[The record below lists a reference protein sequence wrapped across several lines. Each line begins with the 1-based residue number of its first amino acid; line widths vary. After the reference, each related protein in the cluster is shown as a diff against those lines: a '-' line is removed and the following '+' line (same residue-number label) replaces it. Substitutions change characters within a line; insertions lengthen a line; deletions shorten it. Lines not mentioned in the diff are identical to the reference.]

1 MKRIFWIF
9 ALCVFL
15 VPQGMRAQDNIEKM
29 ISNSAE
35 KASKKTHDGYQND
48 PRSKEISSASDI
60 YYFSDK
66 NLFDSFKA
74 AFDRDSG
81 DAYYSDYDENNDKGV
96 ILMDKIVIGKDYD
109 NYYVLCFGDENP
121 DYRHAYAMEWNRAG
135 DGFRVIK
142 VYGRRP
148 RIGQSLSSLGLQGL
162 NSLKALS
169 DIDWQSISDSVAR
182 ELKDIDWQG
191 ISDSVA
197 KNLKGINWKG
207 ISDSV
212 GRALNGIDW
221 HYLSD
226 SVSNEISKEMREFSN
241 SMEKLRKDFPDLKSP
256 SNLKVIRF
264 EPTWGEKLDKLLN
277 SSSPKNTED
286 ISKIYDLCKNHPAD
300 LSESDKD
307 AYIASIKDL
316 RKRTDD
322 RLQKK
327 MLSSSI
333 KFLK

>member
-1 MKRIFWIF
+1 
-9 ALCVFL
+9 
-15 VPQGMRAQDNIEKM
+15 
-29 ISNSAE
+29 
-35 KASKKTHDGYQND
+35 
-48 PRSKEISSASDI
+48 
-60 YYFSDK
+60 
-66 NLFDSFKA
+66 
-74 AFDRDSG
+74 
-81 DAYYSDYDENNDKGV
+81 
-96 ILMDKIVIGKDYD
+96 
-109 NYYVLCFGDENP
+109 
-121 DYRHAYAMEWNRAG
+121 
-135 DGFRVIK
+135 
-142 VYGRRP
+142 
-148 RIGQSLSSLGLQGL
+148 
-162 NSLKALS
+162 
-169 DIDWQSISDSVAR
+169 
-182 ELKDIDWQG
+182 
-191 ISDSVA
+191 
-197 KNLKGINWKG
+197 
-207 ISDSV
+207 
-212 GRALNGIDW
+212 LNGIDW

-256 SNLKVIRF
+256 GNLKVIRF

-277 SSSPKNTED
+277 SSSPKSTEE

>member
-15 VPQGMRAQDNIEKM
+15 VPQGIWAQENIEKM

-35 KASKKTHDGYQND
+35 KASKKTHDSYQND
-48 PRSKEISSASDI
+48 PRSKEISSASNI

-66 NLFDSFKA
+66 KLFDSFKA
-74 AFDRDSG
+74 AFDKDSG
-81 DAYYSDYDENNDKGV
+81 DAYYSDYDENSGKRI
-96 ILMDKIVIGKDYD
+96 ILMDKIKIGKDYD
-109 NYYVLCFGDENP
+109 SHYVLCFPDENP
-121 DYRHAYAMEWNRAG
+121 DYRYGYALEWNNKWN
-135 DGFRVIK
+135 GFRVVK
-142 VYGRRP
+142 VHGEKP
-148 RIGQSLSSLGLQGL
+148 GNDFSSLFMGGLD
-162 NSLKALS
+162 SLRNINWK
-169 DIDWQSISDSVAR
+169 WISDSVAH

-277 SSSPKNTED
+277 SSSPKSTED

>member
-15 VPQGMRAQDNIEKM
+15 VPQGIWAQENIEKM

-35 KASKKTHDGYQND
+35 KASKKTHDSYQND
-48 PRSKEISSASDI
+48 PRSKEISSASNI

-66 NLFDSFKA
+66 KLFDSFKA
-74 AFDRDSG
+74 AFDKDSG
-81 DAYYSDYDENNDKGV
+81 DAYYSDYDENSGKRI
-96 ILMDKIVIGKDYD
+96 ILMDKIKIGKDYD
-109 NYYVLCFGDENP
+109 SHYVLCFPDENP
-121 DYRHAYAMEWNRAG
+121 DYRYGYALEWNNKWN
-135 DGFRVIK
+135 GFRVVK
-142 VYGRRP
+142 VHGEKP
-148 RIGQSLSSLGLQGL
+148 GNDFSSLFMGGLD
-162 NSLKALS
+162 SLRNINWK
-169 DIDWQSISDSVAR
+169 WISDSVAH

-241 SMEKLRKDFPDLKSP
+241 SMEKLRKDFPDLKLP

>member
-48 PRSKEISSASDI
+48 QRSKEISTASDI

-66 NLFDSFKA
+66 KLFDSFKA
-74 AFDRDSG
+74 AFDKDSG

-96 ILMDKIVIGKDYD
+96 ILMDKIKIGKDYD
-109 NYYVLCFGDENP
+109 SHYVLCFPDENP
-121 DYRHAYAMEWNRAG
+121 DYRYGYALEWNNKWN
-135 DGFRVIK
+135 GFRVVK
-142 VYGRRP
+142 VHGEKP
-148 RIGQSLSSLGLQGL
+148 GNDFSSLFMGGLD
-162 NSLKALS
+162 SLRNINWK
-169 DIDWQSISDSVAR
+169 WISDSVAH

>member
-1 MKRIFWIF
+1 M
-9 ALCVFL
+9 A
-15 VPQGMRAQDNIEKM
+15 
-29 ISNSAE
+29 
-35 KASKKTHDGYQND
+35 H
-48 PRSKEISSASDI
+48 
-60 YYFSDK
+60 
-66 NLFDSFKA
+66 
-74 AFDRDSG
+74 
-81 DAYYSDYDENNDKGV
+81 
-96 ILMDKIVIGKDYD
+96 
-109 NYYVLCFGDENP
+109 
-121 DYRHAYAMEWNRAG
+121 
-135 DGFRVIK
+135 
-142 VYGRRP
+142 
-148 RIGQSLSSLGLQGL
+148 
-162 NSLKALS
+162 
-169 DIDWQSISDSVAR
+169 

-241 SMEKLRKDFPDLKSP
+241 SMEKLRKDFPDLKLP

-264 EPTWGEKLDKLLN
+264 EPTWGEKLDKLLK
-277 SSSPKNTED
+277 SSSPKSTED

>member
-15 VPQGMRAQDNIEKM
+15 VPQGIWAQENIEKM

-35 KASKKTHDGYQND
+35 KASKKTHDSYQND
-48 PRSKEISSASDI
+48 PRSKEISSASNI

-66 NLFDSFKA
+66 KLFDSFKA
-74 AFDRDSG
+74 AFDKDSG
-81 DAYYSDYDENNDKGV
+81 DAYYSDYDENSGKRI
-96 ILMDKIVIGKDYD
+96 ILMDKIKIGKDYD
-109 NYYVLCFGDENP
+109 SHYVLCFPDENP
-121 DYRHAYAMEWNRAG
+121 DYRYGYALEWNNKWN
-135 DGFRVIK
+135 GFRVVK
-142 VYGRRP
+142 VHGEKP
-148 RIGQSLSSLGLQGL
+148 GNDFSSLFMGGLD
-162 NSLKALS
+162 SLRNINWK
-169 DIDWQSISDSVAR
+169 WISDSVAH
-182 ELKDIDWQG
+182 ELKGIDWKG

-197 KNLKGINWKG
+197 QNLKGINWKG

-212 GRALNGIDW
+212 DRALNGIDW

-277 SSSPKNTED
+277 SPSPKNTED

>member
-15 VPQGMRAQDNIEKM
+15 VPQGIWAQENIEKM

-35 KASKKTHDGYQND
+35 KASKKTHDSYQND
-48 PRSKEISSASDI
+48 PRSKEISSASNI

-66 NLFDSFKA
+66 KLFDSFKA
-74 AFDRDSG
+74 AFDKDSG
-81 DAYYSDYDENNDKGV
+81 DAYYSDYDENSGKRI

-109 NYYVLCFGDENP
+109 NYYVLCFADENP

-148 RIGQSLSSLGLQGL
+148 RIGQSLSSLGLKGL

-256 SNLKVIRF
+256 GNLKVIRF

-277 SSSPKNTED
+277 SSSPKSTEE

>member
-60 YYFSDK
+60 YYFPDK

-81 DAYYSDYDENNDKGV
+81 DAYYSDYDENSGKRI
-96 ILMDKIVIGKDYD
+96 ILMDKIKIGKDYD
-109 NYYVLCFGDENP
+109 SHYVLCFPDENP
-121 DYRHAYAMEWNRAG
+121 DYRYGYALEWNNKWN
-135 DGFRVIK
+135 GFRVVK
-142 VYGRRP
+142 VHGEKP
-148 RIGQSLSSLGLQGL
+148 GNDFSSLFMGGLD
-162 NSLKALS
+162 SLRNINWK
-169 DIDWQSISDSVAR
+169 WISDSVAH

>member
-60 YYFSDK
+60 YYFPDK

-81 DAYYSDYDENNDKGV
+81 DAYYSDYDENSGKRI
-96 ILMDKIVIGKDYD
+96 ILMDKIKIGKDYD
-109 NYYVLCFGDENP
+109 SHYVLCFPDENP
-121 DYRHAYAMEWNRAG
+121 DYRYGYALEWNNKWN
-135 DGFRVIK
+135 GFRVVK
-142 VYGRRP
+142 VHGEKP
-148 RIGQSLSSLGLQGL
+148 GNDFSSLFMGGLD
-162 NSLKALS
+162 SLRNINWK
-169 DIDWQSISDSVAR
+169 WISDSVAH
-182 ELKDIDWQG
+182 ELKGIDWKG

-197 KNLKGINWKG
+197 QNLKGINWKG

>member
-15 VPQGMRAQDNIEKM
+15 VPQGIWAQENIEKM

-35 KASKKTHDGYQND
+35 KASKKTHDSYQND
-48 PRSKEISSASDI
+48 PRSKEISSASNI

-66 NLFDSFKA
+66 KLFDSFKA
-74 AFDRDSG
+74 AFDKDSG
-81 DAYYSDYDENNDKGV
+81 DAYYSDYDENSGKRI
-96 ILMDKIVIGKDYD
+96 ILMDKIKIGKDYD
-109 NYYVLCFGDENP
+109 SHYVLCFPDENP
-121 DYRHAYAMEWNRAG
+121 DYRYGYALEWNNKWN
-135 DGFRVIK
+135 GFRVVK
-142 VYGRRP
+142 VHGEKP
-148 RIGQSLSSLGLQGL
+148 GNDFSSLFMGGLD
-162 NSLKALS
+162 SLRNINWK
-169 DIDWQSISDSVAR
+169 WISDSVAR

-212 GRALNGIDW
+212 DRALNGIDW

-277 SSSPKNTED
+277 SSSPKSTED

-300 LSESDKD
+300 LSESDKN

>member
-35 KASKKTHDGYQND
+35 KASKKTHDSYQND
-48 PRSKEISSASDI
+48 PRSKEISSASNI

-66 NLFDSFKA
+66 KLFDSFKA
-74 AFDRDSG
+74 AFDKDSG
-81 DAYYSDYDENNDKGV
+81 DAYYSDYDENSGKRI
-96 ILMDKIVIGKDYD
+96 ILMDKIKIGKDYD
-109 NYYVLCFGDENP
+109 SHYVLCFPDENP
-121 DYRHAYAMEWNRAG
+121 DYRYGYALEWNNKWN
-135 DGFRVIK
+135 GFRVVK
-142 VYGRRP
+142 VHGEKP
-148 RIGQSLSSLGLQGL
+148 GNDFSSLFMGGLD
-162 NSLKALS
+162 SLRNINWK
-169 DIDWQSISDSVAR
+169 WISDSVAH

-241 SMEKLRKDFPDLKSP
+241 SMEKLRKDFPDLKLP

-264 EPTWGEKLDKLLN
+264 EPTWGEKLDKLLK
-277 SSSPKNTED
+277 SSSPKSTED

>member
-15 VPQGMRAQDNIEKM
+15 VPQGIWAQENIEKM

-35 KASKKTHDGYQND
+35 KASKKTHDSYQND
-48 PRSKEISSASDI
+48 PRSKEISSASNI

-66 NLFDSFKA
+66 KLFDSFKA
-74 AFDRDSG
+74 AFDKDSG
-81 DAYYSDYDENNDKGV
+81 DAYYSDYDENSGKRI
-96 ILMDKIVIGKDYD
+96 ILMDKIKIGKDYD
-109 NYYVLCFGDENP
+109 SHYVLCFPDENP
-121 DYRHAYAMEWNRAG
+121 DYRYGYALEWNNKWN
-135 DGFRVIK
+135 GFRVVK
-142 VYGRRP
+142 VHGEKP
-148 RIGQSLSSLGLQGL
+148 GNDFSSLFMGGLD
-162 NSLKALS
+162 SLRNINWK
-169 DIDWQSISDSVAR
+169 WISDSVAH
-182 ELKDIDWQG
+182 ELKGIDWKG

-197 KNLKGINWKG
+197 QNLKGINWKG

-256 SNLKVIRF
+256 GNLKVIRF

-277 SSSPKNTED
+277 SSSPKSTEE

>member
-15 VPQGMRAQDNIEKM
+15 VPQGIWAQENIEKM

-35 KASKKTHDGYQND
+35 KASKKTHDSYQND
-48 PRSKEISSASDI
+48 PRSKEISSASNI

-66 NLFDSFKA
+66 KLFDSFKA
-74 AFDRDSG
+74 AFDKDSG
-81 DAYYSDYDENNDKGV
+81 DAYYSDYDENSGKRI
-96 ILMDKIVIGKDYD
+96 ILMDKIKIGKDYD
-109 NYYVLCFGDENP
+109 SHYVLCFPDENP
-121 DYRHAYAMEWNRAG
+121 DYRYGYALEWNNKWN
-135 DGFRVIK
+135 GFRVVK
-142 VYGRRP
+142 VHGEKP
-148 RIGQSLSSLGLQGL
+148 GNDFSSLFMGGLD
-162 NSLKALS
+162 SLRNINWK
-169 DIDWQSISDSVAR
+169 WISDSVAR

-241 SMEKLRKDFPDLKSP
+241 SMEKLRKDFPNLKSP

-277 SSSPKNTED
+277 SSSPKSTED

>member
-15 VPQGMRAQDNIEKM
+15 VPQGIWAQENIEKM

-35 KASKKTHDGYQND
+35 KASKKTHDSYQND
-48 PRSKEISSASDI
+48 PRSKEISSASNI

-66 NLFDSFKA
+66 KLFDSFKA
-74 AFDRDSG
+74 AFDKDSG
-81 DAYYSDYDENNDKGV
+81 DAYYSDYDENSGKRIMNSGKRI
-96 ILMDKIVIGKDYD
+96 ILMDKIKIGKDYD
-109 NYYVLCFGDENP
+109 SHYVLCFPDENP
-121 DYRHAYAMEWNRAG
+121 DYRYGYALEWNNKWN
-135 DGFRVIK
+135 GFRVVK
-142 VYGRRP
+142 VHGEKP
-148 RIGQSLSSLGLQGL
+148 GNDFSSLFMGGLD
-162 NSLKALS
+162 SLRNINWK
-169 DIDWQSISDSVAR
+169 WISDSVAH
-182 ELKDIDWQG
+182 ELK
-191 ISDSVA
+191 V
-197 KNLKGINWKG
+197 KGINWKG

-226 SVSNEISKEMREFSN
+226 SVSNEISKEMREFSK
-241 SMEKLRKDFPDLKSP
+241 SMEKLRKDFSERRSP
-256 SNLKVIRF
+256 SDKDYLKVIRF
-264 EPTWGEKLDKLLN
+264 EPTWGEKLDKLLK
-277 SSSPKNTED
+277 SSSPKSTED

>member
-48 PRSKEISSASDI
+48 PRSKEISTASDI

-66 NLFDSFKA
+66 KLFDSFKA
-74 AFDRDSG
+74 AFDKDSG

-96 ILMDKIVIGKDYD
+96 ILMDKIKIGKDYD
-109 NYYVLCFGDENP
+109 SHYVLCFPDENP
-121 DYRHAYAMEWNRAG
+121 DYRYGYALEWNNKWN
-135 DGFRVIK
+135 GFRVVK
-142 VYGRRP
+142 VHGEKP
-148 RIGQSLSSLGLQGL
+148 GNDFSSLFMGGLD
-162 NSLKALS
+162 SLRNINWK
-169 DIDWQSISDSVAR
+169 WISDSVAH

>member
-15 VPQGMRAQDNIEKM
+15 VPQGIWAQENIEKM

-35 KASKKTHDGYQND
+35 KASKKTHDSYQND
-48 PRSKEISSASDI
+48 PRSKEISSASNI

-66 NLFDSFKA
+66 KLFDSFKA
-74 AFDRDSG
+74 AFDKDSG
-81 DAYYSDYDENNDKGV
+81 DAYYSDYDENSGKRI
-96 ILMDKIVIGKDYD
+96 ILMDKIKIGKDYD
-109 NYYVLCFGDENP
+109 SHYVLCFPDENP
-121 DYRHAYAMEWNRAG
+121 DYRYGYALEWNNKWN
-135 DGFRVIK
+135 GFRVVK
-142 VYGRRP
+142 VHGEKP
-148 RIGQSLSSLGLQGL
+148 GNDFSSLFMGGLD
-162 NSLKALS
+162 SLRNINWK
-169 DIDWQSISDSVAR
+169 WISDSVAH

-277 SSSPKNTED
+277 SSLPKSTED

>member
-15 VPQGMRAQDNIEKM
+15 VPQGIWAQENIEKM

-35 KASKKTHDGYQND
+35 KASKKTHDSYQND
-48 PRSKEISSASDI
+48 PRSKEISSASNI

-66 NLFDSFKA
+66 KLFDSFKA
-74 AFDRDSG
+74 AFDKDSG
-81 DAYYSDYDENNDKGV
+81 DAYYSDYDENSGKRI
-96 ILMDKIVIGKDYD
+96 ILMDKIKIGKDYD
-109 NYYVLCFGDENP
+109 SHYVLCFPDENP
-121 DYRHAYAMEWNRAG
+121 DYRYGYALEWNNKWN
-135 DGFRVIK
+135 GFRVVK
-142 VYGRRP
+142 VHGEKP
-148 RIGQSLSSLGLQGL
+148 GNDFSSLFMGGLD
-162 NSLKALS
+162 SLRNINWK
-169 DIDWQSISDSVAR
+169 WISDS
-182 ELKDIDWQG
+182 G

-197 KNLKGINWKG
+197 QNLKGINWKG

-226 SVSNEISKEMREFSN
+226 SVSNEISKEMREFSK
-241 SMEKLRKDFPDLKSP
+241 SMEKLRKDFSERRSP
-256 SNLKVIRF
+256 SDKDYLKVIRF

>member
-15 VPQGMRAQDNIEKM
+15 VPQGIWAQENIEKM

-35 KASKKTHDGYQND
+35 KASKKTHDSYQND
-48 PRSKEISSASDI
+48 PRSKEISSASNI

-66 NLFDSFKA
+66 KLFDSFKA
-74 AFDRDSG
+74 AFDKDSG
-81 DAYYSDYDENNDKGV
+81 DAYYSDYDENSGKRI
-96 ILMDKIVIGKDYD
+96 ILMDKIKIGKDYD
-109 NYYVLCFGDENP
+109 SHYVLCFPDENP
-121 DYRHAYAMEWNRAG
+121 DYRYGYALEWNNKWN
-135 DGFRVIK
+135 GFRVVK
-142 VYGRRP
+142 VHGEKP
-148 RIGQSLSSLGLQGL
+148 GNDFSSLFMGGLD
-162 NSLKALS
+162 SLRNINWK
-169 DIDWQSISDSVAR
+169 WISDSVAR

-241 SMEKLRKDFPDLKSP
+241 SMEKLRKDFPDLKLP

-264 EPTWGEKLDKLLN
+264 EPTWGEKLDKLLK
-277 SSSPKNTED
+277 SSSPKSTED

-300 LSESDKD
+300 LSESDKN

>member
-15 VPQGMRAQDNIEKM
+15 VPQGIWAQENIEKM
-29 ISNSAE
+29 ILNSAE
-35 KASKKTHDGYQND
+35 KASKKTHDSYQND
-48 PRSKEISSASDI
+48 PRSKEISSASNI

-66 NLFDSFKA
+66 KLFDSFKA
-74 AFDRDSG
+74 AFDKDSG
-81 DAYYSDYDENNDKGV
+81 DAYYSDYDENSGKRI
-96 ILMDKIVIGKDYD
+96 ILMDKIKIGKDYD
-109 NYYVLCFGDENP
+109 SHYVLCFPDENP
-121 DYRHAYAMEWNRAG
+121 DYRYGYALEWNNKWN
-135 DGFRVIK
+135 GFRVVK
-142 VYGRRP
+142 VHGEKP
-148 RIGQSLSSLGLQGL
+148 GNDFSSLFMGGLD
-162 NSLKALS
+162 SLRNINWK
-169 DIDWQSISDSVAR
+169 WISDSVAH
-182 ELKDIDWQG
+182 ELKGIDWKG

-197 KNLKGINWKG
+197 QNLKGINWKG

-277 SSSPKNTED
+277 SPSPKNTED

>member
-35 KASKKTHDGYQND
+35 KASKKTHDSYQND
-48 PRSKEISSASDI
+48 PRSKEISSASNI

-66 NLFDSFKA
+66 KLFDSFKA
-74 AFDRDSG
+74 AFDKDSG
-81 DAYYSDYDENNDKGV
+81 DAYYSDYDENSGKRI
-96 ILMDKIVIGKDYD
+96 ILMDKIKIGKDYD
-109 NYYVLCFGDENP
+109 SHYVLCFPDENP
-121 DYRHAYAMEWNRAG
+121 DYRYGYALEWNNKWN
-135 DGFRVIK
+135 GFRVVK
-142 VYGRRP
+142 VHGEKP
-148 RIGQSLSSLGLQGL
+148 GNDFSSLFMGGLD
-162 NSLKALS
+162 SLRNINWK
-169 DIDWQSISDSVAR
+169 WISDSVAH

-241 SMEKLRKDFPDLKSP
+241 SMEKLRKDFPDLKLP

>member
-15 VPQGMRAQDNIEKM
+15 VPQGIWAQENIEKM

-35 KASKKTHDGYQND
+35 KASKKTHDSYQND
-48 PRSKEISSASDI
+48 PRSKEISSASNI

-66 NLFDSFKA
+66 KLFDSFKA
-74 AFDRDSG
+74 AFDKDSG
-81 DAYYSDYDENNDKGV
+81 DAYYSDYDENSGKRI
-96 ILMDKIVIGKDYD
+96 ILMDKIKIGKDYD
-109 NYYVLCFGDENP
+109 SHYVLCFPDENP
-121 DYRHAYAMEWNRAG
+121 DYRYGYALEWNNKWN
-135 DGFRVIK
+135 GFRVVK
-142 VYGRRP
+142 VHGEKP
-148 RIGQSLSSLGLQGL
+148 GNDFSSLFMGGLD
-162 NSLKALS
+162 SLRNINWK
-169 DIDWQSISDSVAR
+169 WISDSVAH

-264 EPTWGEKLDKLLN
+264 EPTWGEKLDKLLK
-277 SSSPKNTED
+277 SSSPKSTED

>member
-1 MKRIFWIF
+1 MKRIIWIF

-15 VPQGMRAQDNIEKM
+15 VPQGIWAQENIEKM

-35 KASKKTHDGYQND
+35 KASKKTHDSYQND
-48 PRSKEISSASDI
+48 PRSKEISSASNI

-66 NLFDSFKA
+66 KLFDSFKA
-74 AFDRDSG
+74 AFDKDSG
-81 DAYYSDYDENNDKGV
+81 DAYYSDYDENSGKRI
-96 ILMDKIVIGKDYD
+96 ILMDKIKIGKDYD
-109 NYYVLCFGDENP
+109 SHYVLCFPDENP
-121 DYRHAYAMEWNRAG
+121 DYRYGYALEWNNKWN
-135 DGFRVIK
+135 GFRVVK
-142 VYGRRP
+142 VHGEKP
-148 RIGQSLSSLGLQGL
+148 GNDFSSLFMGGLD
-162 NSLKALS
+162 SLRNINWK
-169 DIDWQSISDSVAR
+169 WISDSVAH
-182 ELKDIDWQG
+182 ELKGIDWKG

-300 LSESDKD
+300 LSESDKN

>member
-15 VPQGMRAQDNIEKM
+15 VPQGMWAQENIEKM

-35 KASKKTHDGYQND
+35 KASKKTHDSYQND
-48 PRSKEISSASDI
+48 PRSKEISSASNI

-66 NLFDSFKA
+66 KLFDSFKA
-74 AFDRDSG
+74 AFDKDSG
-81 DAYYSDYDENNDKGV
+81 DAYYSDYDENSGKRI
-96 ILMDKIVIGKDYD
+96 ILMDKIKIGKDYD
-109 NYYVLCFGDENP
+109 SHYVLCFPDENP
-121 DYRHAYAMEWNRAG
+121 DYRYGYALEWNNKWN
-135 DGFRVIK
+135 GFRVVK
-142 VYGRRP
+142 VHGEKP
-148 RIGQSLSSLGLQGL
+148 GNDFSSLFMGGLD
-162 NSLKALS
+162 SLRNINWK
-169 DIDWQSISDSVAR
+169 WISDSVAH

-241 SMEKLRKDFPDLKSP
+241 SMEKLRKDFPDLKLP

-264 EPTWGEKLDKLLN
+264 EPTWGEKLDKLLK
-277 SSSPKNTED
+277 SSSPKSTED

>member
-15 VPQGMRAQDNIEKM
+15 VPQGIWAQENIEKM

-35 KASKKTHDGYQND
+35 KASKKTHDSYQND
-48 PRSKEISSASDI
+48 PRSKEISSASNI

-66 NLFDSFKA
+66 KLFDSFKA
-74 AFDRDSG
+74 AFDKDSG
-81 DAYYSDYDENNDKGV
+81 DAYYSDYDENSGKRI
-96 ILMDKIVIGKDYD
+96 ILMDKIKIGKDYD
-109 NYYVLCFGDENP
+109 SHYVLCFPDENP
-121 DYRHAYAMEWNRAG
+121 DYRYGYALEWNNKWN
-135 DGFRVIK
+135 GFRVVK
-142 VYGRRP
+142 VHGEKP
-148 RIGQSLSSLGLQGL
+148 GNDFSSLFMGGLD
-162 NSLKALS
+162 SLRNINWK
-169 DIDWQSISDSVAR
+169 WISDSVAH

-241 SMEKLRKDFPDLKSP
+241 SMEKLRKDFPDLKLP

-277 SSSPKNTED
+277 SSSPKSTEE

>member
-15 VPQGMRAQDNIEKM
+15 VPQGIWAQENIEKM

-35 KASKKTHDGYQND
+35 KASKKTHDSYQND
-48 PRSKEISSASDI
+48 PRSKEISSASNI

-66 NLFDSFKA
+66 KLFDSFKA
-74 AFDRDSG
+74 AFDKDSG
-81 DAYYSDYDENNDKGV
+81 DAYYSDYDENSGKRI
-96 ILMDKIVIGKDYD
+96 ILMDKIKIGKDYD
-109 NYYVLCFGDENP
+109 SHYVLCFPDENP
-121 DYRHAYAMEWNRAG
+121 DYRYGYALEWNNKWN
-135 DGFRVIK
+135 GFRVVK
-142 VYGRRP
+142 VHGEKP
-148 RIGQSLSSLGLQGL
+148 GNDFSSLFMGGLD
-162 NSLKALS
+162 SLRNINWK
-169 DIDWQSISDSVAR
+169 WISDSVAR

-264 EPTWGEKLDKLLN
+264 EPTWGEKLDKLLK
-277 SSSPKNTED
+277 SSSPKSTED

>member
-96 ILMDKIVIGKDYD
+96 ILMDKIKIGKDYD
-109 NYYVLCFGDENP
+109 SHYVLCFPDENP
-121 DYRHAYAMEWNRAG
+121 DYRYGYALEWNNKWN
-135 DGFRVIK
+135 GFRVVK
-142 VYGRRP
+142 VHGEKP
-148 RIGQSLSSLGLQGL
+148 GNDFSSLFMGGLD
-162 NSLKALS
+162 SLRNINWK
-169 DIDWQSISDSVAR
+169 WISDSVAH

>member
-15 VPQGMRAQDNIEKM
+15 VPQGIWAQENIEKM
-29 ISNSAE
+29 ILNSAE
-35 KASKKTHDGYQND
+35 KASKKTHDSYQND
-48 PRSKEISSASDI
+48 PRSKEISSASNI

-66 NLFDSFKA
+66 KLFDSFKA
-74 AFDRDSG
+74 AFDKDSG
-81 DAYYSDYDENNDKGV
+81 DAYYSDYDENSGKRI
-96 ILMDKIVIGKDYD
+96 ILMDKIKIGKDYD
-109 NYYVLCFGDENP
+109 SHYVLCFPDENP
-121 DYRHAYAMEWNRAG
+121 DYRYGYALEWNNKWN
-135 DGFRVIK
+135 GFRVVK
-142 VYGRRP
+142 VHGEKP
-148 RIGQSLSSLGLQGL
+148 GNDFSSLFMGGLD
-162 NSLKALS
+162 SLRNINWK
-169 DIDWQSISDSVAR
+169 WISDSVAH
-182 ELKDIDWQG
+182 ELKGIDWKG

-197 KNLKGINWKG
+197 QNLKGINWKG

-277 SSSPKNTED
+277 SPSPKNTED

-300 LSESDKD
+300 LSESDKN

>member
-48 PRSKEISSASDI
+48 PRSKEISSASNI

-66 NLFDSFKA
+66 KLFDSFKA
-74 AFDRDSG
+74 AFDKDSG
-81 DAYYSDYDENNDKGV
+81 DAYYSDYDENSGKRI
-96 ILMDKIVIGKDYD
+96 ILMDKIKIGKDYD
-109 NYYVLCFGDENP
+109 SHYVLCFPDENP
-121 DYRHAYAMEWNRAG
+121 DYRYGYALEWNNKWN
-135 DGFRVIK
+135 GFRVVK
-142 VYGRRP
+142 VHGEKP
-148 RIGQSLSSLGLQGL
+148 GNDFSSLFMGGLD
-162 NSLKALS
+162 SLRNINWK
-169 DIDWQSISDSVAR
+169 WISDSVAR

-241 SMEKLRKDFPDLKSP
+241 SMEKLRKDFPDLKLP

-264 EPTWGEKLDKLLN
+264 EPTWGEKLDKLLK
-277 SSSPKNTED
+277 SSSPKSTED

>member
-15 VPQGMRAQDNIEKM
+15 VPQGMWAQENIEKM

-35 KASKKTHDGYQND
+35 KASKKTHDSYQND
-48 PRSKEISSASDI
+48 PRSKEISSASNI

-66 NLFDSFKA
+66 KLLDSFKA
-74 AFDRDSG
+74 AFDKDSG
-81 DAYYSDYDENNDKGV
+81 DAYYSDYDENSGKRI
-96 ILMDKIVIGKDYD
+96 ILMDKIKIGKDYD
-109 NYYVLCFGDENP
+109 SHYVLCFPDENP
-121 DYRHAYAMEWNRAG
+121 DYRYGYALEWNNKWN
-135 DGFRVIK
+135 GFRVVK
-142 VYGRRP
+142 VHGEKP
-148 RIGQSLSSLGLQGL
+148 GNDFSSLFMGGLD
-162 NSLKALS
+162 SLRNINWK
-169 DIDWQSISDSVAR
+169 WISDSVAH

-241 SMEKLRKDFPDLKSP
+241 SMEKLRKDFPDLKLP

-264 EPTWGEKLDKLLN
+264 EPTWGEKLDKLLK
-277 SSSPKNTED
+277 SSSPKSTED

>member
-15 VPQGMRAQDNIEKM
+15 VPQGIWAQENIEKM

-35 KASKKTHDGYQND
+35 KASKKTHDSYQND
-48 PRSKEISSASDI
+48 PRSKEISSASNI

-66 NLFDSFKA
+66 KLFDSFKA
-74 AFDRDSG
+74 AFDKDSG
-81 DAYYSDYDENNDKGV
+81 DAYYSDYDENSGKRI
-96 ILMDKIVIGKDYD
+96 ILMDKIKIGKDYD
-109 NYYVLCFGDENP
+109 SHYVLCFPDENP
-121 DYRHAYAMEWNRAG
+121 DYRYGYALEWNNKWN
-135 DGFRVIK
+135 GFRVVK
-142 VYGRRP
+142 VHGEKP
-148 RIGQSLSSLGLQGL
+148 GNDFSSLFMGGLD
-162 NSLKALS
+162 SLRNINWK
-169 DIDWQSISDSVAR
+169 WISDSVAR

-264 EPTWGEKLDKLLN
+264 EPTWGEKLDKLLK
-277 SSSPKNTED
+277 SSSPKSTED

-300 LSESDKD
+300 LSESDKN

>member
-15 VPQGMRAQDNIEKM
+15 VPQGIWAQENIEKM

-35 KASKKTHDGYQND
+35 KASKKTHDSYQND
-48 PRSKEISSASDI
+48 PRSKEISSASNI

-66 NLFDSFKA
+66 KLFDSFKA
-74 AFDRDSG
+74 AFDKDSG
-81 DAYYSDYDENNDKGV
+81 DAYYSDYDENS
-96 ILMDKIVIGKDYD
+96 GKRII
-109 NYYVLCFGDENP
+109 YVLCFPDENP
-121 DYRHAYAMEWNRAG
+121 DYRYGYALEWNNKWN
-135 DGFRVIK
+135 GFRVVK
-142 VYGRRP
+142 VHGEKP
-148 RIGQSLSSLGLQGL
+148 GNDFSSLFMGGLD
-162 NSLKALS
+162 SLRNINWK
-169 DIDWQSISDSVAR
+169 WISDSVAH

-212 GRALNGIDW
+212 GRA
-221 HYLSD
+221 
-226 SVSNEISKEMREFSN
+226 NEISKEMREFSN
-241 SMEKLRKDFPDLKSP
+241 SMEKLRKDFPDLKLP

-264 EPTWGEKLDKLLN
+264 EPTWGEKLDKLLK
-277 SSSPKNTED
+277 SSSPKSTED

>member
-60 YYFSDK
+60 YYFPDK

-81 DAYYSDYDENNDKGV
+81 DAYYSDYDENSGKRI
-96 ILMDKIVIGKDYD
+96 ILMDKIKIGKDYD
-109 NYYVLCFGDENP
+109 SHYVLCFPDENP
-121 DYRHAYAMEWNRAG
+121 DYRYGYALEWNNKWN
-135 DGFRVIK
+135 GFRVVK
-142 VYGRRP
+142 VHGEKP
-148 RIGQSLSSLGLQGL
+148 GNDFSSLFMGGLD
-162 NSLKALS
+162 SLRNINWK
-169 DIDWQSISDSVAR
+169 WISDSVAH
-182 ELKDIDWQG
+182 ELKGIDWKG

-197 KNLKGINWKG
+197 QNLKGINWKG

-264 EPTWGEKLDKLLN
+264 EPTWGEKLDKLLK
-277 SSSPKNTED
+277 SSSPKSTED

>member
-15 VPQGMRAQDNIEKM
+15 VPQGIWAQENIEKM

-35 KASKKTHDGYQND
+35 KASKKTHDSYQND
-48 PRSKEISSASDI
+48 PRSKEISSASNI

-66 NLFDSFKA
+66 KLFDSFKA
-74 AFDRDSG
+74 AFDKDSG
-81 DAYYSDYDENNDKGV
+81 DAYYSDYDENSGKRI
-96 ILMDKIVIGKDYD
+96 ILMDKIKIGKDYD
-109 NYYVLCFGDENP
+109 SHYVLCFPDENP
-121 DYRHAYAMEWNRAG
+121 DYRYGYALEWNNKWN
-135 DGFRVIK
+135 GFRVVK
-142 VYGRRP
+142 VHGEKP
-148 RIGQSLSSLGLQGL
+148 GNDFSSLFMGGLD
-162 NSLKALS
+162 SLRNINWK
-169 DIDWQSISDSVAR
+169 WISDSVAH

>member
-60 YYFSDK
+60 YYFPDK

-74 AFDRDSG
+74 AFDKDSG
-81 DAYYSDYDENNDKGV
+81 DAYYSDYDENSGKRI
-96 ILMDKIVIGKDYD
+96 ILMDKIKIGKDYD
-109 NYYVLCFGDENP
+109 SHYVLCFPDENP
-121 DYRHAYAMEWNRAG
+121 DYRYGYALEWNNKWN
-135 DGFRVIK
+135 GFRVVK
-142 VYGRRP
+142 VHGEKP
-148 RIGQSLSSLGLQGL
+148 GNDFSSLFMGGLD
-162 NSLKALS
+162 SLRNINWK
-169 DIDWQSISDSVAR
+169 WISDSVAH
-182 ELKDIDWQG
+182 ELKGIDWKG

-197 KNLKGINWKG
+197 QNLKGINWKG

-226 SVSNEISKEMREFSN
+226 SVSNEISKEMREFSK
-241 SMEKLRKDFPDLKSP
+241 SMEKLRKDFPDLKLP

-264 EPTWGEKLDKLLN
+264 EPTWGEKLDKLLK
-277 SSSPKNTED
+277 SSSPKSTED

-300 LSESDKD
+300 LSESDKN

>member
-15 VPQGMRAQDNIEKM
+15 VPQGIWAQENIEKM

-35 KASKKTHDGYQND
+35 KASKKTHDSYQND
-48 PRSKEISSASDI
+48 PRSKEISSASNI

-66 NLFDSFKA
+66 KLFDSFKA
-74 AFDRDSG
+74 AFDKDSG
-81 DAYYSDYDENNDKGV
+81 DAYYSDYDENSGKRI
-96 ILMDKIVIGKDYD
+96 ILMDKIKIGKDYD
-109 NYYVLCFGDENP
+109 SHYVLCFPDENP
-121 DYRHAYAMEWNRAG
+121 DYRYGYALEWNNKWN
-135 DGFRVIK
+135 GFRVVK
-142 VYGRRP
+142 VHGEKP
-148 RIGQSLSSLGLQGL
+148 GNDFSSLFMGGLD
-162 NSLKALS
+162 SLRNINWK
-169 DIDWQSISDSVAR
+169 WISDSVAHA
-182 ELKDIDWQG
+182 LNGIDWNG

-197 KNLKGINWKG
+197 QNLKGINWMG

-241 SMEKLRKDFPDLKSP
+241 SMEKLRKDFPDLKLP

-264 EPTWGEKLDKLLN
+264 EPTWGEKLDKLLK
-277 SSSPKNTED
+277 SSSPKSTED

>member
-15 VPQGMRAQDNIEKM
+15 VPQGIWAQENIEKM

-35 KASKKTHDGYQND
+35 KASKKTHDSYQND
-48 PRSKEISSASDI
+48 PRSKEISSASNI

-66 NLFDSFKA
+66 KLFDSFKA
-74 AFDRDSG
+74 AFDKDSG
-81 DAYYSDYDENNDKGV
+81 DAYYSDYDENSGKRI
-96 ILMDKIVIGKDYD
+96 ILMDKIKIGKDYD
-109 NYYVLCFGDENP
+109 SHYVLCFPDENP
-121 DYRHAYAMEWNRAG
+121 DYRYGYALEWNNKWN
-135 DGFRVIK
+135 GFRVVK
-142 VYGRRP
+142 VHGEKP
-148 RIGQSLSSLGLQGL
+148 GNDFSSLFMGGLD
-162 NSLKALS
+162 SLRNINWK
-169 DIDWQSISDSVAR
+169 WISDSVAR

-212 GRALNGIDW
+212 DRALNGIDW

-264 EPTWGEKLDKLLN
+264 EPTWGEKLDKLLK
-277 SSSPKNTED
+277 SSSPKSTED

-300 LSESDKD
+300 LSESDKN